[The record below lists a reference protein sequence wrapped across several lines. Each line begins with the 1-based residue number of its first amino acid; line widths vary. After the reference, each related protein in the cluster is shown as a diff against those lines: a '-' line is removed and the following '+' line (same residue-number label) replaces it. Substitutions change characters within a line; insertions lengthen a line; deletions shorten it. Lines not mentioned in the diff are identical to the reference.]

1 MWRLLP
7 KKLHKR
13 DYFILRL
20 AGLVAV
26 MHFLVIF
33 QTIRYS
39 SRVPLS
45 VRVGM
50 QSVLDADVA
59 VRILPFV
66 RRTGNLARLGATQR
80 GGRGRGVA
88 PNQAETRTKLVKLSK
103 PAPAAA
109 HAKPHKKHIKKFS
122 KGALKAA
129 KNPGL
134 KNKKEVKKEK
144 TALPKALQQVELP
157 VIEQSAKQEAVMQER
172 GAVIAQGLMLADMP
186 LLDQLPGSQL
196 SLGTA
201 SDSVDVPEG
210 PITIG
215 MQEFEELTSY
225 QEVQEGLAQYWRPPL
240 GLRVKKS
247 CIVLVTIDAQGRVER
262 LELEQSSGALAYDQA
277 ARMAI
282 RRTTFPKSVWQRQI
296 RLHF

>member
-1 MWRLLP
+1 MWHLLP
-7 KKLHKR
+7 KKLDKR

-20 AGLVAV
+20 AGLVAA

-39 SRVPLS
+39 SRAPLS

-66 RRTGNLARLGATQR
+66 RRTGNLARLRAASR
-80 GGRGRGVA
+80 GGGYGVESGQSGMRA
-88 PNQAETRTKLVKLSK
+88 KVVKLNKSV
-103 PAPAAA
+103 PSAV

-122 KGALKAA
+122 KDALKPA
-129 KNPGL
+129 KKTGL
-134 KNKKEVKKEK
+134 NNKKEVKKEK
-144 TALPKALQQVELP
+144 AVLPKASPRVESS
-157 VIEQSAKQEAVMQER
+157 VIEQSAKHEAVTNEGR
-172 GAVIAQGLMLADMP
+172 GAAIAQGLVLADVP

-201 SDSVDVPEG
+201 GDSVDVSEG

-215 MQEFEELTSY
+215 MQEFEELSSY
-225 QEVQEGLAQYWRPPL
+225 QEVQEELAQSWHPPL
-240 GLRVKKS
+240 GLRVKNS
-247 CIVLVTIDAQGRVER
+247 CIVLVTINDQGRVEQ
-262 LELEQSSGALAYDQA
+262 LDLEQSSGALAYDQA
-277 ARMAI
+277 ARMAV
-282 RRTTFPKSVWQRQI
+282 RRTTFPKSVWHRQI